1 MIKFRQKEY
10 TIQSGKYDGPKDMEE
25 VPSALSVIGKTALAG
40 AGIGGAVGFGLNKI
54 DNRLSDGFLSGAGT
68 GTKTGLLAGLGLKL
82 LINSIHN
89 PMTNIKY
96 QEVDKQI
103 RQQFGIVRISGITI
117 GDTIEKR
124 NKLDEK
130 FAFNDRDILNYK
142 INITIQ
148 DGKFTMYIFK
158 LTDKELDSLNKTLD
172 YYCKKYFGMNYEST
186 ILGNNSKDNSYIVN
200 IIFTNYN
207 IISNFLL
214 EISNQLNCK
223 INLLNNKAIVELKTK
238 EQLEEEEQKSFS
250 LIPRL
255 DKFEI
260 LEILSKNGLTSARLL
275 NNKKQ
280 FLSEFVLNSVIDGLL
295 KLSKQ
300 DLSNSLPIIKDDLNN
315 KFLESTFNSSGL
327 IEGMHYTVSKKNCPV
342 NLCLSRGTLIISS
355 LASSPEGKKMEQ
367 LYNQLQKDFY
377 NKSSINKDQVIVY
390 TYGVTNKS
398 KLSLLLKKMVA
409 SGIKPNVLIL

>member
-223 INLLNNKAIVELKTK
+223 INLLNNKAIVELKTR

-280 FLSEFVLNSVIDGLL
+280 FLSEFVLNSVIDGIL

-300 DLSNSLPIIKDDLNN
+300 DLTNSLPIIKDDLNN
-315 KFLESTFNSSGL
+315 KFLESTFNNSGL
-327 IEGMHYTVSKKNCPV
+327 IEGMHYTVSKKSCPV